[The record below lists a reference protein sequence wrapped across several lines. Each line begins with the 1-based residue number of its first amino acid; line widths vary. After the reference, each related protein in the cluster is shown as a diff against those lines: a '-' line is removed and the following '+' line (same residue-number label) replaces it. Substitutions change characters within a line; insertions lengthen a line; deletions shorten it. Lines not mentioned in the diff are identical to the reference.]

1 MSGNFEY
8 LDKEQLDERAKESK
22 GNEQMEKRECL
33 RRANTIYWRRNS
45 NTEENKDTAKSTQQ
59 ELK

>member
-22 GNEQMEKRECL
+22 GNEQMEERECL

-45 NTEENKDTAKSTQQ
+45 TEENKDTAKSMQQ

>member
-22 GNEQMEKRECL
+22 GNEQMEQRECL

-45 NTEENKDTAKSTQQ
+45 TEENKDTAKSMQQ

>member
-22 GNEQMEKRECL
+22 GNEQMEEKECL
-33 RRANTIYWRRNS
+33 SRANTIYWRRNS
-45 NTEENKDTAKSTQQ
+45 NTEENKDTAKSMQQ